1 MIVSWHR
8 NPVGAN
14 SCWERV
20 TITLRRGILTRVF
33 SAMTCALLV
42 GGCSAVKLTEPT
54 REEVLQKILPSA
66 VQVVVEQR
74 EGRRIKSGS
83 GVAIAAR
90 RTAEGPLCFVLTS
103 GHTFAGLAGKM
114 EIFVVFGRHAG
125 TGRKVRAPL
134 VAARDDGI
142 DLALLRAET
151 DECAT
156 VPPAAAPALGS
167 PIWVIGF
174 PLGRHIMLSSGVVGQ
189 VILGDAGDPTARL
202 IVDAPVTY
210 GVSGGGVYDARTGG
224 LLGLVEGF
232 STARVTA
239 QGTSSGWYVDVPVPG
254 QTFVTPLADVRKFL
268 GEIERTDLL
277 PR

>member
-1 MIVSWHR
+1 LIGEPGVARREWLL
-8 NPVGAN
+8 
-14 SCWERV
+14 ERV
-20 TITLRRGILTRVF
+20 TLTLGRGILTRAF
-33 SAMTCALLV
+33 LTLSSALLLASCATV
-42 GGCSAVKLTEPT
+42 KGGEPT
-54 REEVLQKILPSA
+54 REQVLQKILPSA

-90 RTAEGPLCFVLTS
+90 RTAEGPACFVLTS
-103 GHTFAGLAGKM
+103 GHTFAGLAGKT
-114 EIFVVFGRHAG
+114 EIYTVFGRHVG
-125 TGRKVRAPL
+125 TGRKVRTLL
-134 VAARDDGI
+134 VAARNDGI

-151 DECAT
+151 EECST
-156 VPPAAAPALGS
+156 VTPAAAPALGS
-167 PIWVIGF
+167 PIWVVGF

-189 VILGDAGDPTARL
+189 VIVGDAGDPAARL

-232 STARVTA
+232 STARLTA
-239 QGTSSGWYVDVPVPG
+239 QGTSPGWYVDVPVPG
-254 QTFVTPLADVRKFL
+254 QTFVTPLTDVRQFL
-268 GEIERTDLL
+268 GEIERTDLF